1 MLSCSRNGTEWVG
14 DSTDVTNK
22 MAATLLGALALVAI
36 PVAVTPTAQ
45 ADICGD
51 VGGRHVS
58 VGGCTPGI
66 AGDVVGG
73 AIAGAAVDDA
83 FRAYPG
89 YAMAAVP
96 SFPGEAPCYTPT
108 GLPYFTPGDAPC
120 YPL

>member
-1 MLSCSRNGTEWVG
+1 MLNGH
-14 DSTDVTNK
+14 DYRMTNK
-22 MAATLLGALALVAI
+22 LAATLLAAMALAVAPVAI
-36 PVAVTPTAQ
+36 TPTAS

-66 AGDVVGG
+66 AGDVADA
-73 AIAGAAVDDA
+73 AIAGAVIDDGRYA
-83 FRAYPG
+83 AYPG

-96 SFPGEAPCYTPT
+96 SFPGEMPCYTPS
-108 GLPYFTPGDAPC
+108 GLPYYTPGDAPC